1 MIKIASVN
9 GYDIFEVT
17 KGDSEHIR
25 DMFSSSYTGVDS
37 ETTTSNDQEPWVA
50 TFIPDWF
57 KYVFEPGLKVIE
69 SGKEEDYLS
78 RYPYED
84 EISSEDKARLRHP
97 LFVISTQEDVEY
109 KNIFFATPPVGTEAV
124 CITDN
129 GEYWRGDSDG
139 GCFSDII
146 GDRRL
151 ANSILDEIYSYIAR
165 VESSSEGTG
174 QES

>member
-57 KYVFEPGLKVIE
+57 RYVFEPGLKVIE

-84 EISSEDKARLRHP
+84 EISSEDRARLCHP
-97 LFVISTQEDVEY
+97 LFVISTQKDVEY

-139 GCFSDII
+139 GYFSDII

>member
-17 KGDSEHIR
+17 KGDSEYIH
-25 DMFSSSYTGVDS
+25 DMFSSSHANIDS
-37 ETTTSNDQEPWVA
+37 EIVTSSDWEPWVA

-84 EISSEDKARLRHP
+84 EISREDKARLRHP
-97 LFVISTQEDVEY
+97 LFVISAQKDAEY
-109 KNIFFATPPVGTEAV
+109 KNILFTTPLVGTEAV

-129 GEYWRGDSDG
+129 GEYWGGDSDG
-139 GCFSDII
+139 GYFSDVI
-146 GDRRL
+146 GDRQL
-151 ANSILDEIYSYIAR
+151 ANGILGEICSYITR
-165 VESSSEGTG
+165 VESPLGEARNI
-174 QES
+174 

>member
-1 MIKIASVN
+1 MIKIASVDD
-9 GYDIFEVT
+9 YDILEVT
-17 KGDSEHIR
+17 KGDSEYIR
-25 DMFSSSYTGVDS
+25 DIFSSSYTAIDS
-37 ETTTSNDQEPWVA
+37 EIITSNDWEPWVA

-57 KYVFEPGLKVIE
+57 KYVFDPGLKVIE

-84 EISSEDKARLRHP
+84 KISSEDRARLRHP
-97 LFVISTQEDVEY
+97 LFVISTQKDVEY
-109 KNIFFATPPVGTEAV
+109 KNILFATPPIETGAI
-124 CITDN
+124 CSTDN
-129 GEYWRGDSDG
+129 SEYWRGDSDG
-139 GCFSDII
+139 GYFSDVI
-146 GDRRL
+146 GDKQL

>member
-1 MIKIASVN
+1 
-9 GYDIFEVT
+9 
-17 KGDSEHIR
+17 
-25 DMFSSSYTGVDS
+25 MFSSSHADIDG
-37 ETTTSNDQEPWVA
+37 ETTTSHDWEAWVA

-57 KYVFEPGLKVIE
+57 KYVFEPGLNVIE

-97 LFVISTQEDVEY
+97 LFVISTQKDIEY
-109 KNIFFATPPVGTEAV
+109 KNILFATPPVGVEAV

-139 GCFSDII
+139 GYFSDII
-146 GDRRL
+146 GDRQL
-151 ANSILDEIYSYIAR
+151 ANGILDEICSDIAK
-165 VESSSEGTG
+165 VESPPEETSEV
-174 QES
+174 

>member
-1 MIKIASVN
+1 MIKIASVDD
-9 GYDIFEVT
+9 YDILEVT

-25 DMFSSSYTGVDS
+25 DIFSSSYTAIDS
-37 ETTTSNDQEPWVA
+37 EIITSNDREPWVA

-69 SGKEEDYLS
+69 SGKKEGYLS

-84 EISSEDKARLRHP
+84 EISSEDRARLCHP
-97 LFVISTQEDVEY
+97 LFVISTQKDVEY
-109 KNIFFATPPVGTEAV
+109 KNILFATPPVETEAI

-139 GCFSDII
+139 GYFSDVI
-146 GDRRL
+146 GDKQL
-151 ANSILDEIYSYIAR
+151 ANNILDEIYGYITR
-165 VESSSEGTG
+165 VEFPLEDVKNT
-174 QES
+174 

>member
-9 GYDIFEVT
+9 DYDIFEVT
-17 KGDSEHIR
+17 KGDSEYIHG
-25 DMFSSSYTGVDS
+25 MFSSSYTDVDS
-37 ETTTSNDQEPWVA
+37 ETTTSNDWEPWVT

-57 KYVFEPGLKVIE
+57 KHVFEPGLKVIE

-84 EISSEDKARLRHP
+84 EISSEDKARLLHP
-97 LFVISTQEDVEY
+97 LFVISTQKDVEY
-109 KNIFFATPPVGTEAV
+109 KNILFATPPVGTEAV

-139 GCFSDII
+139 GYFSDVM
-146 GDRRL
+146 GDRQL
-151 ANSILDEIYSYIAR
+151 ANDILDEIYSYIAR
-165 VESSSEGTG
+165 VESLLEETS
-174 QES
+174 